1 MCAWFHEFRYKGL
14 IMTEQMSS
22 GIELMFVGMGIV
34 FLFLIM
40 LVVAINIMSALVQ
53 RYFPD
58 GPAPVTAASVNSGGI
73 DKSVVAAITAAVHHY
88 RARHK

>member
-1 MCAWFHEFRYKGL
+1 
-14 IMTEQMSS
+14 MTEQMSS

-40 LVVAINIMSALVQ
+40 LVVAINIMSALVL

-58 GPAPVTAASVNSGGI
+58 GPAIPSAASMSSGGL
-73 DKSVVAAITAAVHHY
+73 DKNLVAAITAAVHHY